1 MHIVSKH
8 KVSKL
13 TVSSIAV
20 FKHKVFFLFLIAF
33 FTCEQG
39 FLNKKCA
46 AQTFTAHDYSPV
58 ELPRYVPDDVL
69 LAAKGGITVPLPKDP
84 SLRQQQFGF
93 ITNLELR
100 ALFLEG
106 NVYYGDTMTAY
117 IRKVFDKLL
126 ENDQPLRSKL
136 HLFVTRFP
144 TPNAITWQDGT
155 ILVNLGLIMRCK
167 NEAQLAFILAH
178 ELTHYKMQHS
188 LMAFVRDKNAQ
199 PKTTASSIAQI
210 PYQDNDE
217 LVADSVG
224 LVLLRKAGY
233 NTEQAIRALELLEE
247 NSPPNPLNML
257 EMLNSDKSKLSKKDF
272 CSGTSA
278 AFYMASPTIGSNNKK
293 TISIAERIKF
303 LRRCIKKDDNAETL
317 YFFGIEQLEYIK
329 KVAVYE
335 NIENCNMRGD
345 FFRGAYEA
353 LWHLQE
359 EPQNRF
365 FARKAAEALVTIL
378 AYSKNSKAANLA
390 TESKMLNEPDLGLF
404 YCFLCA
410 KPDNEIQQITFGVIE
425 KLNNN
430 FSEKDEDMLFYLA
443 FAKEIYNGLDMTK
456 AAYQEYLELFP
467 KGRQAAY
474 VKNRLNPPNAKN
486 PKKK

>member
-1 MHIVSKH
+1 MQRLSKH
-8 KVSKL
+8 KL
-13 TVSSIAV
+13 
-20 FKHKVFFLFLIAF
+20 FFLFFIAF
-33 FTCEQG
+33 FIGEQG
-39 FLNKKCA
+39 FFSKKCA
-46 AQTFTAHDYSPV
+46 AQIFTKNDYTPI
-58 ELPRYVPDDVL
+58 ELPRFVPDEVL
-69 LAAKGGITVPLPKDP
+69 SAAKGGVTVPLPKDP
-84 SLRQQQFGF
+84 TLRQQQFGF

-106 NVYYGDTMTAY
+106 NIYYGDTMTGY
-117 IRKVFDKLL
+117 TRKVFDKLL
-126 ENDQPLRSKL
+126 EKDPVLRSKL
-136 HLFVTRFP
+136 HVFVTRFP

-155 ILVNLGLIMRCK
+155 VLVNLGLIMRCE

-178 ELTHYKMQHS
+178 ELTHYRLQHS
-188 LMAFVRDKNAQ
+188 LMAFIRDKNAQ
-199 PKTTASSIAQI
+199 PKTTASSVAQI
-210 PYQDNDE
+210 PYRDNDE
-217 LVADSVG
+217 VIADSVG
-224 LVLLRKAGY
+224 LVMLRNAGY
-233 NTEQAIRALELLEE
+233 DTQQAVRALQLLEE
-247 NSPPNPLNML
+247 NTPSNTLNIT
-257 EMLNSDKSKLSKKDF
+257 EMLNSEKSKLSKKDI
-272 CSGTSA
+272 CTGTSA
-278 AFYMASPTIGSNNKK
+278 AFYMAAPTIGTNNKRI
-293 TISIAERIKF
+293 ISIADRIKF
-303 LRRCIKKDDNAETL
+303 LRQNIQKNDNTETL

-329 KVAVYE
+329 KVAMYE
-335 NIENCNMRGD
+335 NIENCNLRGD

-353 LWHLQE
+353 LRYLQT

-410 KPDNEIQQITFGVIE
+410 KPDNEIQQITYGVLE

-443 FAKEIYNGLDMTK
+443 FAKEIYNGLDMAK
-456 AAYQEYLELFP
+456 ESYNEYLKLFP

-474 VKNRLNPPNAKN
+474 VRNRLNPPSP